1 MLRRILDR
9 PITVTM
15 ALLVVIVLGIVSMR
29 LLPISLIPEV
39 DIPYITVQVSAPDL
53 SAREIDETVVKPLRQ
68 QLIQIHSLEDI
79 QSESRDGSGN
89 IRLTFRQGVDIDY
102 LFIEV
107 NEKIDRSMG
116 SLREIE
122 RPKVLKSSATDIPA
136 FYINMTLR
144 NESALPEG
152 TDTSLFPV
160 TEQFTRMSRFAS
172 EVAVK
177 RIEQLDEVAMVDISG
192 CVTPEI
198 LVIPDQE
205 ALRRMGMSESEFESC
220 ITSADIRL
228 GSLTIRDGEYRY
240 SVKFQSF
247 ASDKED
253 IGDIYINREGKLYQV
268 KDIARVIEHP
278 AKRSGLVRSEGR
290 DAVTMA
296 VIKQSDAKMADL
308 KRSITG
314 LMDQFEKDY
323 PDVEFEITRDQT
335 ELLEYSINNLVSNII
350 AGVVLACIVIFL
362 FMQDFRSPTLV
373 AFTIPAALVFSMLV
387 FYAIGLTVNIISL
400 SGLVLGVGMMVDNT
414 IVLIDNIT
422 ARWQRGDP
430 LRRAVLKGTS
440 EVVAPMLSSVLTTC
454 AVFIPLIFVS
464 GIAGAMFYDQA
475 MAVTVVLLTAYVVTV
490 TVVPVYYWW
499 WYRGFSSFRPNPF
512 LEKFSFSRVIGKYE
526 SGLMWVFRHRWAGWG
541 LFAASIA
548 GIAVCFICIP
558 KEKLP
563 EITYTDMIMKV
574 DWNDHLSL
582 EQNTERV
589 KDIESLAQGHVTQ
602 FTSMVGMQQFV
613 LSHSGDPSVSEAVL
627 YFKCPDASSLEELR
641 RAIDAFLARGYPEAV
656 YSFEASGNI
665 FDMVFAEKEPDLVA
679 RLRPVSVPELDAGLL
694 ESVRAKVAGRFP
706 GMYIPEVALKKDMLY
721 VADPQM
727 MALYGVTY
735 SDLVDVLENALNSN
749 SLFNIVQ
756 GDETLPVVMGVDTR
770 DIHSIIDGTS
780 IWKDG
785 HDIPVNVLMK
795 QTYDEDLKTMTA
807 GAEGS
812 FYPLCM
818 DLSGYSASEVMALV
832 RETVQRD
839 GNFEVSFSGSYF
851 SNRKMIGELA
861 VVLAIALILLYL
873 ILASQFESLVQPL
886 IIMSEIV
893 IDIFGALLLLWVCG
907 ATINLMSMIGLVV
920 VCGIVINDS
929 ILKIDTIN
937 RLRKDGFRLKHA
949 IMEAGQRRL
958 KAIVMTS
965 LTTILSVCPFLGR
978 GNMGDDLQYPM
989 SLVIIA
995 GMVVGTTISLF
1006 FVPIVYY
1013 EIYKKQENTEK

>member
-1 MLRRILDR
+1 MLKRLLDR

-15 ALLVVIVLGIVSMR
+15 ALLVVIVLGIVSVR

-39 DIPYITVQVSAPDL
+39 DIPYVTVQVTAPNL

-79 QSESRDGSGN
+79 QSESKDGSGN
-89 IRLTFRQGVDIDY
+89 IRLTFRQGADIDY

-107 NEKIDRSMG
+107 NEKIDRSMS
-116 SLREIE
+116 SLRDID
-122 RPKVLKSSATDIPA
+122 RPKVLKASATDIPA
-136 FYINMTLR
+136 FYVNMTLR
-144 NESALPEG
+144 EESALPEG
-152 TDTSLFPV
+152 TDTDLFPV
-160 TEQFTRMSRFAS
+160 TEQFSDLSKFAS
-172 EVAVK
+172 EVVSK

-192 CVTPEI
+192 CVRPEI
-198 LVIPDQE
+198 LIIPDVG
-205 ALRRMGMSESEFESC
+205 ALRQLGITESEFETYIS
-220 ITSADIRL
+220 SADIRL

-240 SVKFQSF
+240 NVKFQSF
-247 ASDKED
+247 AASKED
-253 IGDIYINREGKLYQV
+253 IGNIYINRNGKLFQI

-278 AKRSGLVRSEGR
+278 SKRTGLVRSEGR

-308 KRSITG
+308 KKSING
-314 LMDQFEKDY
+314 LMNQFEIDY

-350 AGVVLACIVIFL
+350 AGVILACIVIFL

-373 AFTIPAALVFSMLV
+373 AFTIPAALIFSMLV

-490 TVVPVYYWW
+490 TVIPVYYWW
-499 WYRGFSSFRPNPF
+499 WYKGFSSFRPNPF
-512 LEKFSFSRVIGKYE
+512 LEKFSFSRIIGAYE
-526 SGLMWVFRHRWAGWG
+526 SGLMWTFRHRWAGWS
-541 LFAASIA
+541 LFALSFI
-548 GIAVCFICIP
+548 GIVVCFMFIP

-563 EITYTDMIMKV
+563 EMTYTDMLLNI
-574 DWNDHLSL
+574 DWNDHISV
-582 EQNTERV
+582 EQNAERV
-589 KDIESLAQGHVTQ
+589 KSIESLSEGYAEQS
-602 FTSMVGMQQFV
+602 TSMVGMQQFV
-613 LSHSGDPSVSEAVL
+613 LGHSGEPSVSEAVL
-627 YFKCPDASSLEELR
+627 YFKCPDAGALERLQV
-641 RAIDAFLARGYPEAV
+641 AVSTYLAGEYPEAV
-656 YSFEASGNI
+656 YSFGASGNI
-665 FDMVFAEKEPDLVA
+665 FDMVFAEKEADLVA

-694 ESVRAKVAGRFP
+694 ESVTSSIAEEFP
-706 GMYIPEVALKKDMLY
+706 LMYVHPVELKKDILY
-721 VADPQM
+721 VADQER
-727 MALYGVTY
+727 MALYGVSY
-735 SDLVDVLENALNSN
+735 QDLISVLENALNEN
-749 SLFNIVQ
+749 RLFNIVQ

-770 DIHSIIDGTS
+770 DIHSIIDGTY
-780 IWKDG
+780 IRKDG
-785 HDIPVNVLMK
+785 ADIPVGALMR
-795 QTYDEDLKTMTA
+795 QTYDEDLKSITA

-812 FYPLCM
+812 FYPLSM
-818 DLSGYSASEVMALV
+818 DLTGYSAQEVMSGIRDIV
-832 RETVQRD
+832 RED

-851 SNRKMIGELA
+851 SNRDMILELI
-861 VVLAIALILLYL
+861 VVMAIALILLYL

-1013 EIYKKQENTEK
+1013 EIYRRQESE